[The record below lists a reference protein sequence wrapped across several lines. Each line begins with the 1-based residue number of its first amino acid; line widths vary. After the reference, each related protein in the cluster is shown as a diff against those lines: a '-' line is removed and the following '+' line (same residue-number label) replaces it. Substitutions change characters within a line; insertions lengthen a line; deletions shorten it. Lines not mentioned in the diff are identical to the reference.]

1 MTAYSAA
8 DWTGFGATVA
18 GSAATLAGLLFIAV
32 SINLQRI
39 LQYPNLPGRSGETL
53 IFFGFPLV
61 VALLLVVPGQARPAL
76 AAELAATGLVI
87 GAVMLV
93 IDRRSGRSAEE
104 TTMSWLATRFVPT
117 LASCGA
123 VVAAGFSLL
132 AGGGGGLY
140 WLVPA
145 VLVAII
151 AGLGNTWVLLVEI
164 LR

>member
-1 MTAYSAA
+1 
-8 DWTGFGATVA
+8 
-18 GSAATLAGLLFIAV
+18 
-32 SINLQRI
+32 
-39 LQYPNLPGRSGETL
+39 
-53 IFFGFPLV
+53 
-61 VALLLVVPGQARPAL
+61 
-76 AAELAATGLVI
+76 
-87 GAVMLV
+87 MLV